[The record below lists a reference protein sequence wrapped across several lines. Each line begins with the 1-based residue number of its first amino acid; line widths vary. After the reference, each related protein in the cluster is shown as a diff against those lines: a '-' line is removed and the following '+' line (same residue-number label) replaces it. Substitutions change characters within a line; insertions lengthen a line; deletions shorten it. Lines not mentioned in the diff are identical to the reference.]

1 MADSVY
7 NPNTA
12 SLETSFSQ
20 IKETRLTTK
29 FEEIENTVVGDIAQQ
44 QQITPRQVRT
54 GETRGDTQLRGLIKA
69 EDRSGRI
76 VAMFGYS
83 QGAF

>member
-20 IKETRLTTK
+20 IKETKLTTK
-29 FEEIENTVVGDIAQQ
+29 FEEIDNTVVGNIAQQ

-54 GETRGDTQLRGLIKA
+54 G
-69 EDRSGRI
+69 
-76 VAMFGYS
+76 
-83 QGAF
+83 